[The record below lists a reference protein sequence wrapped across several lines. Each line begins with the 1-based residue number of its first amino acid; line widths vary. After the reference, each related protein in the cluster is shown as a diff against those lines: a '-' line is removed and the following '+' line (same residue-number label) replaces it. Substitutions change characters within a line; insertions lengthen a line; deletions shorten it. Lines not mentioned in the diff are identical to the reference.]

1 MALVTLEQFA
11 GYWQRALSAAEAY
24 TAQMLIDMA
33 TDEVQGHC
41 GWHIAPT
48 QTDTV
53 TVDGSG
59 GVIQALPTLRLVDL
73 VSLTEDGT
81 AVDLTGVQW
90 SEAGYLWRSTPWTR
104 ALRGLVAEIEHG
116 YAETPQSVAKLI
128 CELVARSMNKPSGVA
143 RESSGGESVNYEL
156 AEMTEQE
163 QRLLDRRFSIEK
175 PA

>member
-81 AVDLTGVQW
+81 AVDLAGVQW
-90 SEAGYLWRSTPWTR
+90 SEAGYLWRGTPWTR

-116 YAETPQSVAKLI
+116 YPEAPPAVAKLI
-128 CELVARSMNKPSGVA
+128 CELVARSMNPSGVS
-143 RESSGGESVNYEL
+143 RESSGGESVTYEL

-163 QRLLDRRFSIEK
+163 QRILDRRFRIENR
-175 PA
+175 A